1 LVKDLDAL
9 GVLARTDRDAMSRYC
24 VAWSRYRAALAYVAE
39 HGETYESTTQSGTMY
54 RKYPQVDV
62 IKQTAAEIH
71 RLSQEFGLTPAAR
84 ARLSTGEPEPQDDM
98 LDLIQRHYG
107 SKAN

>member
-1 LVKDLDAL
+1 V
-9 GVLARTDRDAMSRYC
+9 
-24 VAWSRYRAALAYVAE
+24 
-39 HGETYESTTQSGTMY
+39 
-54 RKYPQVDV
+54 
-62 IKQTAAEIH
+62 EIH